1 MDPRSEVLLR
11 QQELFQ
17 GELLLAGLPADDLL
31 GQLPRAHGW
40 SWHAGEQNVLQARFA
55 GRSQFGTGAPET
67 AFDSACCSCPSRELD
82 YLLQALAARLAGR
95 ELYLV
100 GEKRAGI
107 ERAAKRSW
115 PCMASRASWTAPA
128 IASCGR

>member
-11 QQELFQ
+11 QAELFQ

-67 AFDSACCSCPSRELD
+67 AFDSAVLFLSL
-82 YLLQALAARLAGR
+82 
-95 ELYLV
+95 
-100 GEKRAGI
+100 I
-107 ERAAKRSW
+107 H
-115 PCMASRASWTAPA
+115 
-128 IASCGR
+128 I